1 MRDIRRAIRRRYA
14 TRKNANKLFHV
25 WDQKHQKN
33 IDTED
38 MMTMINKLGIKIN
51 KDEAYVLLKSADING
66 DDALDIQEFINL
78 IHSSNDA
85 LDVDLNKLSSMRQEI
100 AKGGAGVSLVIDK
113 LTKNAS
119 GQYENRLNNQMRL
132 YLQKSSQPIARDCL
146 SEDQGGEGNKTY
158 QINKAKLKVIL
169 KHRLNLPEMLK
180 NDDSRLDKLI
190 NEYSADGNSEL
201 IDYKAMLE
209 DIRGF
214 NYDVESNT
222 AAQRGKNILSPQTE
236 SEYSEP
242 IESQRNSLTILN
254 IQKVPFNKEEE
265 IIQRSCK
272 INRILKNYFK
282 TRASLTAHLKNN
294 TDVDKNGTIDLNEFQ
309 NLIITTLKD
318 EIENNSIGKKDIEC
332 FLSNFVYNKY
342 GHTGVN
348 DIAPKIFSTAEEYN
362 RIISHFKKPQPPP
375 SKVNYGLEKASE
387 KGDDVFKHQKVK
399 ILADKIVDKALNAT
413 QSKFQ

>member
-14 TRKNANKLFHV
+14 TRKNANKLFQV

-38 MMTMINKLGIKIN
+38 MVTMINKLGIKIN

-66 DDALDIQEFINL
+66 DDVLDIQEFINL

-85 LDVDLNKLSSMRQEI
+85 LDVNLSKLSSMRQDI
-100 AKGGAGVSLVIDK
+100 VKGGADVSSAIDK

-119 GQYENRLNNQMRL
+119 GQYENRLNNQMKL

-146 SEDQGGEGNKTY
+146 TEDLGNEENKTY
-158 QINKAKLKVIL
+158 QIEKAKLKVIL

-180 NDDSRLDKLI
+180 NDDERLDKLI
-190 NEYSADGNSEL
+190 NEYSAEENPEL

-222 AAQRGKNILSPQTE
+222 VAQRDKKILSPNTESE

-242 IESQRNSLTILN
+242 MEPQRNSLTILN

-272 INRILKNYFK
+272 INRILK
-282 TRASLTAHLKNN
+282 
-294 TDVDKNGTIDLNEFQ
+294 
-309 NLIITTLKD
+309 
-318 EIENNSIGKKDIEC
+318 
-332 FLSNFVYNKY
+332 
-342 GHTGVN
+342 
-348 DIAPKIFSTAEEYN
+348 
-362 RIISHFKKPQPPP
+362 
-375 SKVNYGLEKASE
+375 
-387 KGDDVFKHQKVK
+387 
-399 ILADKIVDKALNAT
+399 
-413 QSKFQ
+413 